1 LEKKIRSVGIAGTGS
16 YVPSQVLTNFDLEKM
31 VDTTNEWIIERTG
44 IRERR
49 ISSEHTTASD
59 LGVPACL
66 SALKAADISA
76 QQIDLIIVATAT
88 PDMIFPSTACFI
100 QDRIGASK
108 NTICFDLSAACSG
121 FSYALEVARQFIATS
136 TCDTALVVGTEV
148 LSKVVDWTDRST
160 CVLFGDG
167 AGAAVLKPVAYDKG
181 ILATCL
187 GADGSLASILSLP
200 GGGSKYPPSYETVK
214 NRLHYIKMKGRE
226 VFKVAVNT
234 MIEAVK
240 KALGN
245 CGLSEEDISLLIPH
259 QANMR
264 IIDAMSKR
272 LNIPPQKIF
281 INLQKYGNASAASTI
296 IALDEAVKSHKIK
309 DGDIVVLVAF
319 GGGLTWGAT
328 VIKWVE
334 MSS

>member
-1 LEKKIRSVGIAGTGS
+1 
-16 YVPSQVLTNFDLEKM
+16 
-31 VDTTNEWIIERTG
+31 
-44 IRERR
+44 
-49 ISSEHTTASD
+49 
-59 LGVPACL
+59 
-66 SALKAADISA
+66 
-76 QQIDLIIVATAT
+76 
-88 PDMIFPSTACFI
+88 
-100 QDRIGASK
+100 
-108 NTICFDLSAACSG
+108 
-121 FSYALEVARQFIATS
+121 
-136 TCDTALVVGTEV
+136 
-148 LSKVVDWTDRST
+148 
-160 CVLFGDG
+160 
-167 AGAAVLKPVAYDKG
+167 
-181 ILATCL
+181 
-187 GADGSLASILSLP
+187 
-200 GGGSKYPPSYETVK
+200 
-214 NRLHYIKMKGRE
+214 
-226 VFKVAVNT
+226 